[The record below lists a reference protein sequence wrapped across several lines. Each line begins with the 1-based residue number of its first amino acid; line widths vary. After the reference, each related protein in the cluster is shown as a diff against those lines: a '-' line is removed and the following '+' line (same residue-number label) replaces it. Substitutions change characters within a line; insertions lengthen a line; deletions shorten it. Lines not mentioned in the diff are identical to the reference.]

1 MDDLTP
7 EDDDNIG
14 QVQIMSNGT
23 MVSLKFVCFKLYPSL
38 INNFES
44 LTEYETDYFC
54 VRILMK

>member
-38 INNFES
+38 III
-44 LTEYETDYFC
+44 
-54 VRILMK
+54 RH